1 MTPLKAAIARA
12 KEAHHFMLTH
22 AMRNQYLHFEVHSGH
37 WAYDDYPTGI
47 RVCLNT
53 NGGYSHKER
62 AYGC

>member
-1 MTPLKAAIARA
+1 
-12 KEAHHFMLTH
+12 MLTH